1 MPKSKKKSKKQ
12 LEDELQKAAEEQKR
26 HEEKER
32 LLKLEEDALK
42 AHRLRLDSELDSKE
56 RVLEAERLEEESE
69 IVARMKG
76 ERKRCLD
83 YEQSKLQEKVEWQK
97 FVSCTSRP
105 NVAFESEITTY
116 VTMAREERTDRE
128 TMESALSKCRAAEEI
143 VGDLLELYCKA
154 CEEGDVAR
162 QDWCMHYIGEIREL
176 EIEQVD
182 EATAYLLLYIEKQEA
197 NSHSQVTLSWGNAND
212 ALKVGF
218 WGHLQTKGFR
228 AKQIEHPKIQIG
240 LDLPKSIAQAS
251 AGGLCIGVRTLYTT
265 FDSAQG
271 KDPVQMSVG
280 GMIRVDLLGIP
291 PFSKKVKNWTIRQV
305 PTPGQELLRLPYPNT
320 EHSTASTAI
329 AVQPCRIDY
338 KVPGHILVAKNP
350 TISWWD
356 AQSER
361 WSTEG
366 INEIAWELETRKV
379 SFFTARLA
387 AFSITQERHLDLPY
401 KHWVMRPLEP
411 QVVELHIQAA
421 RYELS
426 FVISQDGLRLKGPNL
441 PELQEVMYEPGV
453 GEAGG
458 LSGPSGRRPRVR
470 SPATL
475 LNELRECGLN
485 LMPKDSDADSLE
497 GYSVKNQETQ
507 ARAYSDLSEIA
518 AFYDI
523 ASSHHNKALPQER
536 AMVRI
541 RENELL
547 EVFDPL
553 DPDCDTDYQALT
565 FFPDKSCFV
574 KSLERIHP
582 CNETMLPSHV
592 THASLYLCFD
602 RHPTPGANHAD
613 NLHRLEVTTST
624 VRFVE
629 AVRQTMQLMRLLS
642 FV

>member
-1 MPKSKKKSKKQ
+1 
-12 LEDELQKAAEEQKR
+12 
-26 HEEKER
+26 
-32 LLKLEEDALK
+32 
-42 AHRLRLDSELDSKE
+42 
-56 RVLEAERLEEESE
+56 
-69 IVARMKG
+69 
-76 ERKRCLD
+76 
-83 YEQSKLQEKVEWQK
+83 
-97 FVSCTSRP
+97 
-105 NVAFESEITTY
+105 
-116 VTMAREERTDRE
+116 
-128 TMESALSKCRAAEEI
+128 
-143 VGDLLELYCKA
+143 
-154 CEEGDVAR
+154 
-162 QDWCMHYIGEIREL
+162 
-176 EIEQVD
+176 
-182 EATAYLLLYIEKQEA
+182 
-197 NSHSQVTLSWGNAND
+197 
-212 ALKVGF
+212 
-218 WGHLQTKGFR
+218 
-228 AKQIEHPKIQIG
+228 
-240 LDLPKSIAQAS
+240 
-251 AGGLCIGVRTLYTT
+251 
-265 FDSAQG
+265 
-271 KDPVQMSVG
+271 
-280 GMIRVDLLGIP
+280 
-291 PFSKKVKNWTIRQV
+291 
-305 PTPGQELLRLPYPNT
+305 
-320 EHSTASTAI
+320 
-329 AVQPCRIDY
+329 
-338 KVPGHILVAKNP
+338 
-350 TISWWD
+350 
-356 AQSER
+356 
-361 WSTEG
+361 
-366 INEIAWELETRKV
+366 ETRKV